1 MTERF
6 TFDTSDGETL
16 EARWDSPDDPRAVVV
31 FCHPH
36 PLQGGSMMAPLMIA
50 VTTRLVEHGF
60 SVLRFNFRGTGESTG
75 THDYGE
81 SEQLDITS
89 AVEQGSGRSLPLGIA
104 GWSFGAGT
112 VLRWMAGQP
121 NAVPYVGIA
130 PPPDGLPEKLPS
142 GPKRI
147 IAGTR
152 DQVVDIDLLRRYAES
167 QSIDLVLTAGD
178 HFFHGR
184 GEKIGRLVAQGFEA

>member
-16 EARWDSPDDPRAVVV
+16 EARWDSPDDPGGVVV

-75 THDYGE
+75 THDHGE
-81 SEQLDITS
+81 AEQLDITS
-89 AVEQGSGRSLPLGIA
+89 AVEKASGRSLPLTHHPQQLLCA
-104 GWSFGAGT
+104 SLAECHKRNNTKKAASKNSLWK
-112 VLRWMAGQP
+112 MAPIWNLQSKIVIFT
-121 NAVPYVGIA
+121 AMA
-130 PPPDGLPEKLPS
+130 PW
-142 GPKRI
+142 
-147 IAGTR
+147 
-152 DQVVDIDLLRRYAES
+152 Q
-167 QSIDLVLTAGD
+167 
-178 HFFHGR
+178 
-184 GEKIGRLVAQGFEA
+184 